1 MKHNLF
7 IIITTFLLALAVAI
21 YLQLEYPARQLV
33 VSAKCM
39 NETPAQMFYNIGQ
52 GFNEK
57 DSAHYCWLDSD
68 EFQDAIFDLP
78 KSTIKQLRLDPFLN
92 NGSIKIKDAY
102 IIQNNVRLIDFNL
115 SKQILL
121 LKDLYIQSS
130 GETELSLTNSENSTD
145 PMIHFKLKNKIYPW
159 SLQNLSL
166 IDLIFDALIL
176 LLVLAPILW
185 SLDAYHVEKKGNH
198 IFFRSDNRLVKLDLG
213 KSHTRIPKKY
223 YKDAPKK
230 VILEAT
236 KRIKR
241 GEHWRSVLTDL
252 LKEKNDWL
260 LQIITSNLRN
270 KFIDEKS
277 FSKED
282 FILDIGAGWGQFSI
296 PLAKTNRVC
305 SVEPTP
311 EKIEFIK
318 TVAKQENVEENIFFL
333 GADYLQLQ
341 FDTKFD
347 CILCIG
353 VLEWIGSF
361 RDDLEPFE
369 MQVSFLNKARKDL
382 KKNGTM
388 IIGIENRIGLKYLL
402 GAADDHTGI
411 PHISYF
417 DYHRARKKFNEK
429 TNKELKCFTY
439 CLGEYTNMLK
449 KSGFSKIQFFV
460 ALPDYKLPQKIF
472 PINGEACAFND
483 FLKTGKMIKEHS
495 GTDGSELPFQELLQ
509 STYRTLALE
518 NLAHHFAPSFF
529 IEAS

>member
-1 MKHNLF
+1 MKQQFSIGVATTLF
-7 IIITTFLLALAVAI
+7 AFAAALF
-21 YLQLEYPARQLV
+21 LQLEYPARQLV
-33 VSAKCM
+33 VSAKCK
-39 NETPAQMFYNIGQ
+39 NETPAQIFFNIGQ

-68 EFQDAIFDLP
+68 EFQDATFDLP
-78 KSTIKQLRLDPFLN
+78 KRTIKQLRLDPFLN
-92 NGSIKIKDAY
+92 NGSIKITDAY
-102 IIQNNVRLIDFNL
+102 ILENDFRLLDFNL
-115 SKQILL
+115 DEQILL
-121 LKDLYIQSS
+121 IRDLEIESS
-130 GETELSLTNSENSTD
+130 SENEVSLINSENSTD
-145 PMIHFKLKNKIYPW
+145 PIIHLKLKNPIYPW
-159 SLQNLSL
+159 SLKNLS
-166 IDLIFDALIL
+166 IPELIFDALIL
-176 LLVLAPILW
+176 LLILAPILW
-185 SLDAYHVEKKGNH
+185 SLTTVHEENKENN
-198 IFFRSDNRLVKLDLG
+198 IFLHSDNRLVKLG
-213 KSHTRIPKKY
+213 PGNSYSRIPEKF
-223 YKDAPKK
+223 YKDAPKE

-241 GEHWRSVLTDL
+241 GEYWSSVLTDL

-260 LQIITSNLRN
+260 LQIITNNLRN
-270 KFIDEKS
+270 KFIDEKNL
-277 FSKED
+277 SKED
-282 FILDIGAGWGQFSI
+282 FVLDVGAGWGQFSI
-296 PLAKTNRVC
+296 PLAKTNRIC
-305 SVEPTP
+305 TVEPNP

-318 TVAKQENVEENIFFL
+318 TVAKQENVEENIFFV

-347 CILCIG
+347 FILCIG

-369 MQVSFLNKARKDL
+369 AQLSFLNKARKDL
-382 KKNGTM
+382 KQNGTM
-388 IIGIENRIGLKYLL
+388 VIGIENRIGLKYLL

-417 DYHRARKKFNEK
+417 NYKGARKKFNEK

-439 CLGEYTNMLK
+439 SLGEYTNMLK
-449 KSGFSKIQFFV
+449 RSGFSKIQFYV

-472 PINGEACAFND
+472 PINGEVCAFND
-483 FLKTGKMIKEHS
+483 FLRNGKMVKEHS

-509 STYRTLALE
+509 STYRTLASE